1 MFDASHFIS
10 YFIATKMANLWQLE
24 VIIQLDVIICKKHP
38 NTSAM
43 KMKTRSILLVLGLA
57 MIQDQISSK
66 HYLVESKGKQY
77 LVETEGRSQVGK
89 GDVTFL
95 GGDETQALPASD

>member
-1 MFDASHFIS
+1 
-10 YFIATKMANLWQLE
+10 
-24 VIIQLDVIICKKHP
+24 
-38 NTSAM
+38 M

-77 LVETEGRSQVGK
+77 LVETEGKTQWGR

-95 GGDETQALPASD
+95 GLDGSFDTFNESKLKNDDYDYDD

>member
-1 MFDASHFIS
+1 
-10 YFIATKMANLWQLE
+10 
-24 VIIQLDVIICKKHP
+24 
-38 NTSAM
+38 M

-77 LVETEGRSQVGK
+77 LVETEGKAKKGK
-89 GDVTFL
+89 GAEKVSSSYILRF
-95 GGDETQALPASD
+95 S